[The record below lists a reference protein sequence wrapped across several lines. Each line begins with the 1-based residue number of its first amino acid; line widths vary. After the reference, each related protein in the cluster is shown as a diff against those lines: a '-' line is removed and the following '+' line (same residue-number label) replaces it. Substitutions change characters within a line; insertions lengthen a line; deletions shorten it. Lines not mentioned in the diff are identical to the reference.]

1 MKSEPSYGEFPKK
14 DSYTPYYPEPAEG
27 RGMIGI
33 FSLEILKLKLMTSN
47 LRRND
52 GLRSAGRDGRS
63 HARVVGSAFTISGL
77 SCQVEL
83 DHSKHGQVLN
93 IFSSLLIIIVYI
105 DY

>member
-33 FSLEILKLKLMTSN
+33 FFKILKLKLMTSN

-63 HARVVGSAFTISGL
+63 HARVVGSAFTISRL
-77 SCQVEL
+77 SCQVGL

-93 IFSSLLIIIVYI
+93 IELIIDYHFI
-105 DY
+105 DC